1 MLFKAAKIKHS
12 PPSKLTLS
20 PFLLKRSFFPGR
32 ESGKIILLE
41 GLCNRLASLDEP
53 LNEKQSEL
61 FLTNFCNIANGF
73 HHRIIHDVPGMD
85 RYQVSSSF
93 QKRVAKFFNEDGV
106 FSTFLQN
113 AFWIPDFCS

>member
-12 PPSKLTLS
+12 PPSKLPLS

-41 GLCNRLASLDEP
+41 GLCNRLASLDD
-53 LNEKQSEL
+53 KQSEL
-61 FLTNFCNIANGF
+61 FLTNFSNKANGF
-73 HHRIIHDVPGMD
+73 HHRIIHDIPGMD

-93 QKRVAKFFNEDGV
+93 QKRVAKFFNDDGV